1 MDRLTESEA
10 NFGGSLADVVE
21 RMYAEFGSRLPMPLV
36 VTTVRRCR
44 RELDIIDGPALPE
57 LLERL
62 ARQRLWRIIEAGS
75 AGEVGADGV
84 SPPRR
89 QRRRGPLAPRAAR
102 GNTAS
107 RR

>member
-1 MDRLTESEA
+1 MDRLTELEGNA
-10 NFGGSLADVVE
+10 GGSLADVVE
-21 RMYAEFGSRLPMPLV
+21 RMHAEFGSRLPLPLV

-62 ARQRLWRIIEAGS
+62 VRQRLRRIEAGS

-89 QRRRGPLAPRAAR
+89 QRRRVPRGPRAAP
-102 GNTAS
+102 GNRAG